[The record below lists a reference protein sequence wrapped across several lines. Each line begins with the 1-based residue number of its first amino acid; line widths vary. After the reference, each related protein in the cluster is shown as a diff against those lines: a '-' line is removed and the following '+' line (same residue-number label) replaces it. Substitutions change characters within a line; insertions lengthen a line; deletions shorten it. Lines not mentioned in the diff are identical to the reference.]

1 MKEVMILQRDDG
13 LETLKDKLLKFF
25 NILVLGKKKL
35 KRAASNLEDRKE
47 LQGAVQNKRLIGRRD
62 ENKEV
67 ILGKK
72 VSELL

>member
-1 MKEVMILQRDDG
+1 MKEVMILQKDDG

-25 NILVLGKKKL
+25 NILVLGKKNL

-72 VSELL
+72 VG